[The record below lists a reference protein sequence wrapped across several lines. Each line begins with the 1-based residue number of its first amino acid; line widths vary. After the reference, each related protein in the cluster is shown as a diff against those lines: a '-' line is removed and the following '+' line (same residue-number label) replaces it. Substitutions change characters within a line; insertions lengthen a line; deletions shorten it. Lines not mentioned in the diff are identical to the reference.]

1 MFGII
6 PENEPLEMDGELFQ
20 EAKIVID
27 DFWETLQ
34 LPLSYWELKDYK
46 RSWLASIEKGMHSK
60 NHAALAV
67 SMYDPEQT
75 NFIFVWVIYFQDD
88 DVVFLQNKVIFLEDH
103 PSFTIEKINDF
114 ITPRVTHTEDGHK
127 ISEWCTDLNSIV
139 TFCNSLK
146 E

>member
-60 NHAALAV
+60 NHATLAV

-88 DVVFLQNKVIFLEDH
+88 DVFLQNKVIFLEEH

>member
-1 MFGII
+1 MFGIF
-6 PENEPLEMDGELFQ
+6 PENEPLEIDGELVQ
-20 EAKIVID
+20 AAKIVID
-27 DFWETLQ
+27 DFWEPLQ

-46 RSWLASIEKGMHSK
+46 RSWLASIEEGLHSK

-75 NFIFVWVIYFQDD
+75 NFIFVWVMYFQDD
-88 DVVFLQNKVIFLEDH
+88 IVLLQNKVLFLEEH

-114 ITPRVTHTEDGHK
+114 ITPRLTHTEDGHK
-127 ISEWCTDLNSIV
+127 ISEWCTDLNSIMI
-139 TFCNSLK
+139 FCNSLT